1 MHYTQIL
8 EGDLE
13 DLPLDLTLDDP
24 SFEAGYEHPI
34 IHPISIQTDVWCHL
48 QKCYKYL
55 MLWSNGSRS
64 WNYYWECPDHLLEE
78 YLESVRFKSNIVL
91 PWILR
96 WNPEEYTP
104 GVNPLLPIVVLDDEP
119 FVE

>member
-13 DLPLDLTLDDP
+13 DLPLDLTSTDP
-24 SFEAGYEHPI
+24 SFESIDLNPI
-34 IHPISIQTDVWCHL
+34 IHPISIQTDAWCHL

-64 WNYYWECPDHLLEE
+64 WNYYWECPDDLLEE
-78 YLESVRFKSNIVL
+78 YLESDRFKSDVAL

-96 WNPEEYTP
+96 WSPEEYTP
-104 GVNPLLPIVVLDDEP
+104 GVSPLLPIVLDDEP